1 MIDWKYRKRN
11 KTDIDRY
18 FDDLRSFFQNLF
30 DDISSVNEGISKLDQ
45 ISIDPR
51 FDELANLAARNI
63 ITYQANANART
74 WREAARKSSKGRK
87 LYKYLRKELNK
98 NDEFNGL
105 ILQSADLIKTLP
117 RNIATRVVK
126 RVTKLGIEG
135 KRAYE
140 ISEDIK
146 KYFPEATKASATLIA
161 RTQVAKTYAYI
172 TETRAKSVGV
182 TYYIWHTVGGPRVRD
197 SHQHMNNVIVFYS
210 DPPSP
215 EELIGKKSQGRYHA
229 GGIYNCRCYEEPVLD
244 IEDVSFPHKVYS
256 NGKITRM
263 SKKQFMKLVEK
274 HG

>member
-11 KTDIDRY
+11 KTDIDKY

-30 DDISSVNEGISKLDQ
+30 DDISSVNEGIARLDQ

-140 ISEDIK
+140 IAEDIK
-146 KYFPEATKASATLIA
+146 RYFPEATKASATLIA

-215 EELIGKKSQGRYHA
+215 EELIGKKPQGRYHA

>member
-140 ISEDIK
+140 IAEDIK
-146 KYFPEATKASATLIA
+146 RYFPEATKASATLIA

>member
-11 KTDIDRY
+11 KTDIDKY

-30 DDISSVNEGISKLDQ
+30 DDISSVNEGIARLDQ

-140 ISEDIK
+140 IAEDIK

-244 IEDVSFPHKVYS
+244 IEDISFPHKVYS

>member
-11 KTDIDRY
+11 KTDIDKY

-30 DDISSVNEGISKLDQ
+30 DDISSVNEGIARLDQ

-140 ISEDIK
+140 IAEDIK
-146 KYFPEATKASATLIA
+146 RYFPEATKASATLIA

>member
-11 KTDIDRY
+11 KTDIDKY

-30 DDISSVNEGISKLDQ
+30 DDISSVNEGIAKLDQ

-140 ISEDIK
+140 IAEDIK
-146 KYFPEATKASATLIA
+146 RYFPEATKASATLIA